1 MPSGDSPDGMGRVPQ
16 TNGNSAGRGGRPPLP
31 VGESPTGT
39 GGSPVPPNFQT
50 VSKQLPLSP
59 AISPLAPR
67 GEREKSECA
76 QSKTA
81 WITGAGGLIGSH
93 LVRTAATFAPNWQ
106 VRGLT
111 RDQLDLADFDAVRR
125 AFQQDAPALIIH
137 CAAMSRSP
145 ACQQNPAL
153 AHKLNVDV
161 TARLA
166 ELAAEIPFVLFSTD
180 LVFDG
185 RAGNYDESATV
196 NPLNVYAATKVAAEK
211 IVLANPRHTVIRTSL
226 NFGASPTG
234 DRGFGAEMRQAWS
247 SGQTLKL
254 FTDEFRNPIPAVVTA
269 CAVWEL
275 VAQNSSG
282 LFHLAGAEKISRW
295 QIGQLLAARCP
306 ELHPRLEAS
315 SLRDYQGPTRS
326 ANTTLN
332 CAKIQQRLSFP
343 LPGFTAWLA
352 AHPDE
357 PFS

>member
-1 MPSGDSPDGMGRVPQ
+1 M
-16 TNGNSAGRGGRPPLP
+16 N
-31 VGESPTGT
+31 
-39 GGSPVPPNFQT
+39 
-50 VSKQLPLSP
+50 
-59 AISPLAPR
+59 
-67 GEREKSECA
+67 
-76 QSKTA
+76 SKTA
-81 WITGAGGLIGSH
+81 WISGAGGLIGSH
-93 LVRTAATFAPNWQ
+93 LVRAAATFAPGWQ

-111 RDQLDLADFDAVRR
+111 RDQLDLADFEAVRR

-153 AHKLNVDV
+153 AHQLNVDA

-166 ELAAEIPFVLFSTD
+166 ELAAEIPFVFFSTD

-185 RAGNYDESATV
+185 CSGNYDESAAV
-196 NPLNVYAATKVAAEK
+196 HPLNVYAQTKVAAEK
-211 IVLANPRHTVIRTSL
+211 IVLANPHHTVIRTSL

-234 DRGFGAEMRQAWS
+234 GRGFGAEMRQAWA

-269 CAVWEL
+269 RALWEL
-275 VAQNSSG
+275 VAQNPSG
-282 LFHLAGAEKISRW
+282 IFHLAGAETISRW

-306 ELHPRLEAS
+306 ELHPRIEAS
-315 SLRDYQGPTRS
+315 SLRDFQGSPRA

-332 CAKIQQRLSFP
+332 CAKIQQCLSFP

-357 PFS
+357 PFA